1 MIETNRRCILMDI
14 LPQQME
20 MFTALQITES
30 PTESSRLME
39 FILERGNM
47 FRALKRVRS
56 NKGAPGIDNMTVD
69 QLPGYLRRH
78 WPKVK
83 GKLLQGNYKPLP
95 VKRKEIPKPDGGVRL
110 LGIPTVLDRLIQQAV
125 SEILQQIWDPH
136 FSESSHGFRPGRS
149 QHDAILQGKVYL
161 LSGYTHSV
169 NMDLSKFF
177 DRVNHDRL
185 MSRLAER
192 IKDKRVLKLIRSY
205 LTAGVMIDGVVVS
218 AAEGT
223 PQGGPLSPVISNI
236 VLDEL
241 DKELEKR
248 GHKFVRYADDF
259 VIYLKSKKAAKRVMK
274 SVTRFITVKLR
285 LKVNEEKSKV
295 SRPWLDKFLGYTFIS
310 MCGKTKIRIHR
321 KTIERFKERV
331 RELTNRNCGLSL
343 PQIIDKL
350 NMYIRGWWNYYCL
363 TEARHIFKSL
373 NGWIIRRLRCV
384 VWKQWKNP
392 GTKIRNLLKRGIPFQ
407 YAVTCGNSRKKH
419 WRMSRVKWVVM
430 ALPNKY
436 FLSLGLFLPGN

>member
-1 MIETNRRCILMDI
+1 MDI

-20 MFTALQITES
+20 MFTASHVTES
-30 PTESSRLME
+30 PTERNRLME

-56 NKGAPGIDNMTVD
+56 NKGAPGIDKMTVD
-69 QLPGYLRRH
+69 QLPGYLKRH
-78 WPKVK
+78 WPDIREQ
-83 GKLLQGNYKPLP
+83 LLNGEYRPQP
-95 VKRKEIPKPDGGVRL
+95 VKRKEIPKPGGGVRL
-110 LGIPTVLDRLIQQAV
+110 LGIPTVLDRLIQQAI
-125 SEILQQIWDPH
+125 SEVLYQIWDPH
-136 FSESSHGFRPGRS
+136 FSDSSHGFRPGRS
-149 QHDAILQGKVYL
+149 QHDAILQCKAHL
-161 LSGYTHSV
+161 LSGYTHTV

-185 MSRLAER
+185 MSRLATR
-192 IKDKRVLKLIRSY
+192 ITDKRVLGLIRRY
-205 LTAGVMIDGVVVS
+205 LTAGVMIDGIVVS
-218 AAEGT
+218 ASEGT
-223 PQGGPLSPVISNI
+223 PQGGPLSPVLSNI

-241 DKELEKR
+241 DKELERR
-248 GHKFVRYADDF
+248 GHRFVRYADDF
-259 VIYLKSKKAAKRVMK
+259 VIYLRSEKAAQRVME
-274 SVTRFITVKLR
+274 SITRFITVKLR

-343 PQIIDKL
+343 PQIIEKL
-350 NMYIRGWWNYYCL
+350 NMYLRGWWNYYCL
-363 TEARHIFKSL
+363 SEARHIFKSL
-373 NGWIIRRLRCV
+373 NGWIIRRLRCI

-392 GTKIRNLLKRGIPFQ
+392 RTKVRNLLKRGIPFR

-419 WRMSRVKWVVM
+419 WRMSRVKWVIM